1 MAQNVTIALAFGLK
15 RGTSLLNILFGG
27 ERFFLDTMHMSLHD
41 GGEGLSLFVETN
53 ALHLTF
59 HVGVGLGGAVNVR
72 WKRSR
77 ISCSVLLSRSRVPTM
92 ALF

>member
-1 MAQNVTIALAFGLK
+1 MTQQVSLALAFSLK
-15 RGTSLLNILFGG
+15 RGTSLLNLLFGG

-59 HVGVGLGGAVNVR
+59 HAGVGANVR

-77 ISCSVLLSRSRVPTM
+77 ISSRVFSLKIRLPTT